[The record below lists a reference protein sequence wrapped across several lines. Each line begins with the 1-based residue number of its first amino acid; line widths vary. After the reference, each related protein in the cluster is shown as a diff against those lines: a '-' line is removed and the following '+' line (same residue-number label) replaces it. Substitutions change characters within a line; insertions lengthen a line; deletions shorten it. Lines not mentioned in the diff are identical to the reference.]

1 METLINLWF
10 VWLVLL
16 LGCAAYT
23 VLNQVDRMKS
33 ILAKIDLNLKDVAPL
48 FFNGRKFTWF
58 VIAAVMTFGFFILF
72 SVSIFIN
79 IVHAIGVHVKLF

>member
-1 METLINLWF
+1 MEFLIHLWF
-10 VWLVLL
+10 VWLVLM
-16 LGCAAYT
+16 LGFAAYT

-33 ILAKIDLNLKDVAPL
+33 IIAKIDLNLKDIAPL

-58 VIAAVMTFGFFILF
+58 VISAVVTFGFFILF